1 MSPVRPPARRSGA
14 RRVVALSTAGALA
27 VPLAF
32 LASPA
37 TGAGTASTTHA
48 ATPTAVPADAP
59 TIPGDP
65 STIWFDEP
73 LDAAASN
80 IQQEWEQRALP
91 IGNGAMGA
99 TVFGGVEREQIQLN
113 EKTLW
118 SGGPGSSGYD
128 FGNWTSPRPDAIQGV
143 RDRIDAD
150 GSVSPEYVA
159 SVLGQPKTGFGS
171 YQTYGHLILDMAD
184 QGGTPTDYRRAL
196 DIGDA
201 VVTTSYE
208 LDGTTFTR
216 EYFASAADDVVVV
229 RLTADEPGAI
239 GFEARLDLPSGRS
252 DVAQAAAGGRIT
264 TSGTLSDNGLR
275 FASQAQVLTDGGTRA
290 DGADGRV
297 TVAGADAATIVFSAA
312 TDYEG
317 EYPAYRSGVAPLEVV
332 APRVDAASQK
342 SADDLRAAHLAD
354 YHELYERVR
363 LDLGAELPDVPTDEL
378 LAAYR
383 AGTTPQNQRAL
394 EALYFQFGRYLLVSS
409 SRDGSLPANL
419 QGVWNR
425 VNNPPW
431 DADYHVN
438 INLQMNY
445 WPAETTNLS
454 ETTAPLFDYV
464 DSMVAPGEVTAS
476 TMYDADGWVVGNETN
491 PYGFT
496 GLHQYP
502 QSFWQPDAAAWLAQH
517 YWEHYLF
524 TGDEEFLAERAY
536 PMLRSVSEFWFDFLV
551 VDPRD
556 GSLVVSPS
564 YSPEQ
569 GDFTAGAS
577 ISQQIV
583 TQHLAN
589 TAAAAEA
596 LGETDAAFLDQ
607 LAATRADL
615 DPGLRV
621 GSWGQLQE
629 WKEDLDEPNNTHRHV
644 SHLWA
649 LFPGGAVSSATS
661 PELADAARVSLDGR
675 GDGGTGWS
683 KAWKVN
689 FWARL
694 LDGDRAH
701 KLLREQL
708 TGSTLDNLWDNH
720 PPFQIDG
727 NFGGTSGVAEMLLQS
742 QDGVVS
748 VLPALPSAWAEGSYT
763 GLVARGGTE
772 VDAAWTGGAASGL
785 TLHPSRDG
793 DLTVRSALFASGAYT
808 LVDGDGAPVE
818 HTRDGAEVTFTAAAG
833 EAYSASALATVSV
846 TAPASA
852 TTGDVVDVTATVAA
866 VGDAAVE
873 GGELALVL
881 PDVED
886 GQAEW
891 TSEPASVELD
901 TVPAGET
908 RDVGFRVTVGA
919 GSASG
924 TSAVV
929 ARLTAG
935 DGTVE
940 GRAAI
945 AVRPPSPCP
954 APPAAGTLLAW
965 DLGEDPLTDA
975 SGHGRTPR
983 VVGSGAVLA
992 EGPTG
997 SAQTL
1002 GPSTYAASEPF
1013 QLGYLYQA
1021 SFAGEFRID
1030 AGQSSYRRLFD
1041 AQPVG
1046 QDADGI
1052 LVDLTPSNNVRV
1064 ITAGTGTTTPVTV
1077 PTGRWFELVVT
1088 IAENGAITVHVDGVA
1103 SAGGTVGGYDAINGC
1118 QTRPFHVGAN
1128 QGGGEVQRGAVD
1140 RVAVFARALT
1150 ADEVATWQELAFDA
1164 DEPGPAVSVEAQ
1176 TRCLAGRA
1184 YVAVRAT
1191 NDDDEALDVTLATPY
1206 GTRTVTAVEPGAN
1219 AYQSFAVRSATVD
1232 AGSATVTAQ
1241 VPDGGPAAEQ
1251 DAPFEERSC

>member
-1 MSPVRPPARRSGA
+1 MSPERTTARRTGP
-14 RRVVALSTAGALA
+14 RRVVAQITAGALA
-27 VPLAF
+27 VPLAL
-32 LASPA
+32 LAAPA
-37 TGAGTASTTHA
+37 TGASAPASGVLGA
-48 ATPTAVPADAP
+48 AAAP
-59 TIPGDP
+59 GATIPGDP
-65 STIWFDEP
+65 DTIWFDEP
-73 LDAAASN
+73 LNTAAAN
-80 IQQEWEQRALP
+80 LQQEWEQRALP

-99 TVFGGVEREQIQLN
+99 TVFGGVAREQVQLN

-118 SGGPGSSGYD
+118 TGGPGSPGYD
-128 FGNWTSPRPDAIQGV
+128 FGNWTSPRPGAIQQV
-143 RDRIDAD
+143 RDRIDAE
-150 GSVSPEYVA
+150 GSVSPEEVA
-159 SVLGQPKTGFGS
+159 AVLGQPKTGFGS
-171 YQTYGHLILDMAD
+171 YQTYGDLVLEMAG
-184 QGGTPTDYRRAL
+184 QEGTATDYRRAL

-201 VVTTSYE
+201 LVTTTYT
-208 LDGTTFTR
+208 LDGTAYTR

-229 RLTADEPGAI
+229 HLTADEPGSV

-252 DVAQAAAGGRIT
+252 NVAQSAADGRIT

-275 FASQAQVLTDGGTRA
+275 FASQAQVLTDGGTRT
-290 DGADGRV
+290 DGANGRV
-297 TVAGADAATIVFSAA
+297 TVVGADSATIVLSAA
-312 TDYEG
+312 TDYAG
-317 EYPAYRSGVAPLEVV
+317 AYPTYRSGVAPLDVV
-332 APRVDAASQK
+332 TPRVDAAAGK
-342 SADDLRAAHLAD
+342 GVDALRDAHLAD

-383 AGTTPQNQRAL
+383 AGTTPENQRAL

-476 TMYDADGWVVGNETN
+476 TMYGADGWVVGNETN

-524 TGDEEFLAERAY
+524 TGDEQFLAERAY
-536 PMLRSVSEFWFDFLV
+536 PMLRSVAEFWFDFLV

-556 GSLVVSPS
+556 GSLVVTPS

-589 TAAAAEA
+589 TAAAAAA
-596 LGETDAAFLDQ
+596 LGETDAAFLDE

-629 WKEDLDEPNNTHRHV
+629 WKEDLDQPNNTHRHV

-649 LFPGGAVSSATS
+649 LFPGGAVSPTAT
-661 PELADAARVSLDGR
+661 PELAAAARVSLDGR

-742 QDGVVS
+742 HDGVVD
-748 VLPALPSAWAEGSYT
+748 VLPALPSAWAEGSST

-772 VDAAWTGGAASGL
+772 VDAAWTGGAAREI
-785 TLHPSRDG
+785 TLRPSRDG
-793 DLTVRSALFASGAYT
+793 DLTVRSPLFASGAYT
-808 LVDGDGAPVE
+808 LVDGDGNAVE
-818 HTRDGAEVTFTAAAG
+818 HVRDGAEVTFAATAGDAYTAA
-833 EAYSASALATVSV
+833 ALATVGV

-852 TTGDVVDVTATVAA
+852 TTGDVVDVVATVSA
-866 VGDAAVE
+866 VGDAAIE
-873 GGELALVL
+873 GGELELVL
-881 PDVED
+881 PEVPD
-886 GQAEW
+886 GQPEW
-891 TSEPASVELD
+891 VAEPAAVDLD
-901 TVPAGET
+901 PVPAGGS
-908 RDVGFRVTVGA
+908 RDVAFRVTVGA
-919 GSASG
+919 GNDSG

-935 DGTVE
+935 EGTVE

-945 AVRPPSPCP
+945 AVRPPAPC
-954 APPAAGTLLAW
+954 AVPPADGTLLAW

-983 VVGSGAVLA
+983 VVGPAPVVA

-997 SAQTL
+997 SAQSL
-1002 GPSTYAASEPF
+1002 GPTTYVASEPF
-1013 QLGYLYQA
+1013 ALGHLYQA

-1030 AGQSSYRRLFD
+1030 AGVSSYRRLFD

-1052 LVDLTPSNNVRV
+1052 LIDLTPSNAVRV
-1064 ITAGTGTTTPVTV
+1064 ITAGVGTTTPVQV
-1077 PTGRWFELVVT
+1077 PTGRWFDLVVT
-1088 IAENGAITVHVDGVA
+1088 IGEDGAITVFVDGDA
-1103 SAGGTVGGYDAINGC
+1103 RSGGTIAGFDAIAGC
-1118 QTRPFHVGAN
+1118 RTRPFHAGAN

-1140 RVAVFARALT
+1140 RVAVFGRALT
-1150 ADEVATWQELAFDA
+1150 ADEVATWQALAFDA
-1164 DEPGPAVSVEAQ
+1164 DEPGPDVTVAAQ
-1176 TRCLAGRA
+1176 ARCLAGRA

-1191 NDDDEALDVTLATPY
+1191 NADDVALDVTLETPY
-1206 GTRTVTAVEPGAN
+1206 GSRTAAGVAPGAA
-1219 AYQSFAVRSATVD
+1219 AYQSFAVRAASVD
-1232 AGSATVTAQ
+1232 AGSATVTAT
-1241 VPDGGPAAEQ
+1241 VPDGGPASVHDVA
-1251 DAPFEERSC
+1251 FEARTC